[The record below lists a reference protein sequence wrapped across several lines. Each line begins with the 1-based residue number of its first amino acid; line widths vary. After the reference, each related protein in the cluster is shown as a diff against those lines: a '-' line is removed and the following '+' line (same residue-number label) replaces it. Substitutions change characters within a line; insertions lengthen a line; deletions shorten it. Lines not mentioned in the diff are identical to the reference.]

1 LYYCEVMVTAEN
13 DSGKDDA
20 ILVANNR
27 EMERKEY
34 LELCSL
40 FLVQNDP

>member
-1 LYYCEVMVTAEN
+1 MVIAEN

-27 EMERKEY
+27 ETERKEY
-34 LELCSL
+34 CPFRIVFSI
-40 FLVQNDP
+40 FSTK

>member
-1 LYYCEVMVTAEN
+1 MVIEN

-20 ILVANNR
+20 ILVANKWKGRNIAH
-27 EMERKEY
+27 